1 MNEPSERRYSQEQ
14 LDLIVAR
21 AIALQD
27 RSVGVESDHVTQ
39 QLQHPTRREGLTL
52 RTIREI
58 AVEVGI
64 DPRFVEEAALSL
76 KYEAPPSGLVSRLT
90 GGPMR
95 HEAGGTVQP
104 PLTTSVRS
112 ELVDRLRRDTGQE
125 GEVREV
131 MDSVEWATVGRPI
144 KTTVA
149 IRNGEDATEVRVRV
163 DGSGTA
169 AFTWL
174 GSVGFGVLA
183 SGTVATSIE
192 PATTMGL
199 VAMLGIGGGLG
210 AGLARGV
217 WLRVSRSIR
226 ERAERLRDELV
237 RPLSR

>member
-1 MNEPSERRYSQEQ
+1 MNEPPEPRYSQEQ
-14 LDLIVAR
+14 LDLIVTR

-27 RSVGVESDHVTQ
+27 RSVDIESDHVTQ
-39 QLQHPTRREGLTL
+39 QLRDPTRREGLTL
-52 RTIREI
+52 RTLREI
-58 AVEVGI
+58 AAEVGI

-76 KYEAPPSGLVSRLT
+76 QYDAPPSGPVTRLT

-95 HEAGGTVQP
+95 HEVGGTVQP
-104 PLTTSVRS
+104 LMTTSVRS
-112 ELVDRLRRDTGQE
+112 ELVDRLRRDTGHE

-131 MDSVEWATVGRPI
+131 MDSVEWATVGRLT

-163 DGSGTA
+163 DGSGAA

-174 GSVGFGVLA
+174 GSIGVGVLA
-183 SGTVATSIE
+183 SGIVAASIE
-192 PATTMGL
+192 PATTMGV
-199 VAMLGIGGGLG
+199 VAMLGTGGGLG

-217 WLRVSRSIR
+217 WSRVSRSIR

>member
-1 MNEPSERRYSQEQ
+1 MNDPPERRYSQEE

-27 RSVGVESDHVTQ
+27 QGVGLASDQVPQ
-39 QLQHPTRREGLTL
+39 QLQHPTRQEGVTL
-52 RTIREI
+52 RTLREI

-76 KYEAPPSGLVSRLT
+76 RYDAPPSGPVSRLT
-90 GGPMR
+90 GGPIR
-95 HEAGGTVQP
+95 HEVGGTVQP
-104 PLTTSVRS
+104 PLTTSARS
-112 ELVDRLRRDTGQE
+112 ELVDRLRRDTGHE

-131 MDSVEWATVGRPI
+131 MDSVEWATVGRLI

-149 IRNGEDATEVRVRV
+149 IRTGEDGTDVRVRM
-163 DGSGTA
+163 DASGAA

-174 GSVGFGVLA
+174 GSVGFGVLV
-183 SGTVATSIE
+183 GGIVATSIE

-199 VAMLGIGGGLG
+199 VSMLGIGGGLG

-217 WLRVSRSIR
+217 WARVSRSIR
-226 ERAERLRDELV
+226 ERAEKLRDELV